1 MYGSTNGE
9 IRAANNVT
17 AYYSDARLKDFH
29 GTIPDALNKVN
40 QLNGYYFTEN
50 DTARS
55 LGYDNPRRQVGLSA
69 QEVNAVLSEIV
80 TEAPIDPTYM
90 TVWYEKAVPLLVE
103 AIKELTGKV
112 NALEKKLEEKND

>member
-1 MYGSTNGE
+1 M
-9 IRAANNVT
+9 
-17 AYYSDARLKDFH
+17 
-29 GTIPDALNKVN
+29 
-40 QLNGYYFTEN
+40 NGYYFTEN

-55 LGYDNPRRQVGLSA
+55 LGYNNTRRQVGLSA
-69 QEVNAVLSEIV
+69 QEVNEVLSEIV